1 MKVSFRKQFSLFF
14 FFSEEKTEGLAETKE
29 ELDKYMG
36 QVSKLKQEVRRK

>member
-1 MKVSFRKQFSLFF
+1 MKVSFRKQFSL